1 MTPQDDWEHINEEFA
16 DWFQGQ
22 YGPYSTRLEYFFGD
36 CEVKDETLR
45 KDLILKW
52 VKSAFE
58 VGYKK
63 GNYDNRIPKEPA
75 QTPHQSP
82 CGCLIIHSYTQ
93 RPDDPFICST
103 LFSCSSYWF
112 LCRNQTL

>member
-1 MTPQDDWEHINEEFA
+1 MGKI
-16 DWFQGQ
+16 
-22 YGPYSTRLEYFFGD
+22 
-36 CEVKDETLR
+36 C
-45 KDLILKW
+45 
-52 VKSAFE
+52 FE

-93 RPDDPFICST
+93 RPLMKEQQIRVKILPQLERFSEDLLYYYCSDEPALKYMVRKLDQIT
-103 LFSCSSYWF
+103 EELITI
-112 LCRNQTL
+112 LNQEDT